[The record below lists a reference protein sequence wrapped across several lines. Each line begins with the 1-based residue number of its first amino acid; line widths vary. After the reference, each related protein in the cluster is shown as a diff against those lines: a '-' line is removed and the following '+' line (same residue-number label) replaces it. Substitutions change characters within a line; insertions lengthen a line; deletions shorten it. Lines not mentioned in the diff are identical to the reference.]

1 MSANDFAHLPR
12 KKLGRPSLL
21 TESQISDIVTS
32 YLTNTAKELALKHNC
47 SPWNIKRIW
56 AKHSATGKSRRKYLL
71 DLNYFEVIDSP
82 DKAYFLGFI
91 AADGCVRKPLRGP
104 LALSIKVSSKDEQI
118 LFDLLKCMKSN
129 NAVSRS
135 CYTTPWK
142 RVVKE
147 ASYVTLIS
155 AKLCADLARHNVC
168 ERKTRDYEPVP
179 LPSPLMPHFIRGYF
193 DGDGTVYKIR
203 AKSGE
208 RPSHY
213 RFAICVN
220 ERTGRFFQSCL
231 ERNGINCTLVNDK
244 ASSIFQLRISDSVSK
259 ERFVRFIYGASEGL
273 CLLRKKRRADE
284 FMSSCKG
291 QGRG

>member
-1 MSANDFAHLPR
+1 MSSNDFAYLPR

-32 YLTNTAKELALKHNC
+32 YLTHTANELALKHNC

-56 AKHSATGKSRRKYLL
+56 AKHSAKGKSRRKYLL

-104 LALSIKVSSKDEQI
+104 LALSIRVSSKDEQI

-129 NAVSRS
+129 HAVFRS

-168 ERKTRDYEPVP
+168 ERKTRSYEPIP
-179 LPSPLMPHFIRGYF
+179 LPGPLMPHFMRGYF
-193 DGDGTVYKIR
+193 DGDGTVYKIG

-220 ERTGRFFQSCL
+220 ERTGRFFQSYLGC
-231 ERNGINCTLVNDK
+231 NGINCTLINDK
-244 ASSIFQLRISDSVSK
+244 ASSIFQLRISDNVSK
-259 ERFVRFIYGASEGL
+259 QRFVRLIYGASEGL
-273 CLLRKKRRADE
+273 CLVRKKRRADE
-284 FMSSCKG
+284 FMSSCMG
-291 QGRG
+291 